1 MKIIQKI
8 KDWLVKTLGGYTQND
23 YIKDISLLDNGYVYY
38 KSTIYEPVRVS
49 AKTVVNSKDISGFS
63 RNEIIDYMLL
73 VERDTARK
81 IVDSVKDS
89 EVLMLS
95 RSEDEYGD
103 VVVEATLN
111 ILVPRKIINNQSK
124 GQAILA

>member
-23 YIKDISLLDNGYVYY
+23 YIKDISLLDKGYVYY

-111 ILVPRKIINNQSK
+111 ILVPRKIINNK
-124 GQAILA
+124 EKE